1 MCHNKILDFVSG
13 RKATGIMP
21 ILLYAILLSV
31 TPKKMTDDSELSYVM
46 DVEKPCVDLYV
57 RESSKGQR
65 QREEKMKRKKKKK
78 KGPVWREDRKK
89 GEGRKTEVGGII
101 RIVFRKCGKKKRKKR
116 KTAGVTSDRD
126 FFAEFFI
133 FLFSLLVFRKKWGK
147 RCSHPI
153 DFIVDDLTSSPL
165 LASLSMN
172 V

>member
-65 QREEKMKRKKKKK
+65 QREEKMKRKKKKEK
-78 KGPVWREDRKK
+78 RTGVKGGSKEGG
-89 GEGRKTEVGGII
+89 GEENRSRRHNSNRFPKMW
-101 RIVFRKCGKKKRKKR
+101 KKKKERKERAQGLQAIGIFSPNFLYFFFLSSFSGKN
-116 KTAGVTSDRD
+116 GVNVAHTQS
-126 FFAEFFI
+126 
-133 FLFSLLVFRKKWGK
+133 
-147 RCSHPI
+147 
-153 DFIVDDLTSSPL
+153 T
-165 LASLSMN
+165 SLSTT
-172 V
+172 

>member
-65 QREEKMKRKKKKK
+65 QRKEKMKRKKKK
-78 KGPVWREDRKK
+78 RKK
-89 GEGRKTEVGGII
+89 DRCEGRIERKGRGG
-101 RIVFRKCGKKKRKKR
+101 KQK
-116 KTAGVTSDRD
+116 
-126 FFAEFFI
+126 
-133 FLFSLLVFRKKWGK
+133 
-147 RCSHPI
+147 
-153 DFIVDDLTSSPL
+153 
-165 LASLSMN
+165 
-172 V
+172 

>member
-65 QREEKMKRKKKKK
+65 QREEKMKRKKKKEK
-78 KGPVWREDRKK
+78 RTGVKGGSKEG
-89 GEGRKTEVGGII
+89 GEEENRSRRHNSNRFPKMW
-101 RIVFRKCGKKKRKKR
+101 KKKKRKS
-116 KTAGVTSDRD
+116 AGVTSDRD

>member
-101 RIVFRKCGKKKRKKR
+101 RIVFRKCGKKKKERKERAQGLQAIGIFSPNFLYFFFLSSFSGKN
-116 KTAGVTSDRD
+116 GVNVAHTQS
-126 FFAEFFI
+126 
-133 FLFSLLVFRKKWGK
+133 
-147 RCSHPI
+147 
-153 DFIVDDLTSSPL
+153 T
-165 LASLSMN
+165 SLSTTWPHRHY
-172 V
+172 

>member
-101 RIVFRKCGKKKRKKR
+101 RIVFRKCGKKKKERAQGLQAIGIFSPNFLYFFFLSSFSGKN
-116 KTAGVTSDRD
+116 GVNVAHTQS
-126 FFAEFFI
+126 
-133 FLFSLLVFRKKWGK
+133 
-147 RCSHPI
+147 
-153 DFIVDDLTSSPL
+153 T
-165 LASLSMN
+165 SLSTTWPHRHY
-172 V
+172 